1 MSGQCVQLTSEGRRR
16 VSDMTLRV
24 VWERVVRVWRI
35 RKIKRD
41 LLERDIATLREQEET
56 LSIQLEN
63 QINLNSQL
71 VPKCE

>member
-35 RKIKRD
+35 RKIKKRPF
-41 LLERDIATLREQEET
+41 RKGHCNFKRARGNIVNTTRK
-56 LSIQLEN
+56 SNQL
-63 QINLNSQL
+63 
-71 VPKCE
+71 K